1 MEAGRVFSE
10 RIKTVNLPPD
20 FLQKPRSPGS
30 AAGSRPAGV
39 GIGPFCNSPT
49 SFHGALIPNPSSER
63 HTPCPQGLYSLARDT
78 KPAYLR

>member
-1 MEAGRVFSE
+1 MEADRVSSE

-30 AAGSRPAGV
+30 AAGSSPAGV
-39 GIGPFCNSPT
+39 GRGPFCNSPT

-63 HTPCPQGLYSLARDT
+63 HTPCPQGIYSLAVDT
-78 KPAYLR
+78 KPAYLK